1 MQTFYCD
8 AYVSYV
14 IKIRRDQSQDSQYR
28 NVQPLK
34 RAHLSAQHFGESWRA
49 QLVLLRSH

>member
-8 AYVSYV
+8 AYV
-14 IKIRRDQSQDSQYR
+14 IKIRRDQSQDSRYR

-34 RAHLSAQHFGESWRA
+34 RAHLSAQ
-49 QLVLLRSH
+49 LVLLRSH